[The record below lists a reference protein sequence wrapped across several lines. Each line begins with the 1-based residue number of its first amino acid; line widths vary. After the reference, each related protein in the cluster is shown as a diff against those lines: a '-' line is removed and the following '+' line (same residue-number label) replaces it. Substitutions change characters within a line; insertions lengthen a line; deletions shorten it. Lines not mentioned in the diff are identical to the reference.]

1 MATRF
6 GGAHAFLTQTLV
18 RLAIVGVIFG
28 VAAGIP
34 DFGNVVSLIGGLA
47 NALMGLILPRAPP
60 SRATSLSLSLSL
72 ICTSSHRSRPSFA
85 SPNLAYNCAPCAA
98 FFVAH
103 RCRAA
108 LLVSLLGVVFLI
120 SSTYFTLHDMLV

>member
-85 SPNLAYNCAPCAA
+85 SPNLAYNCAHAQLFLLPTAA
-98 FFVAH
+98 AR
-103 RCRAA
+103 RCSFHFSA
-108 LLVSLLGVVFLI
+108 L
-120 SSTYFTLHDMLV
+120 SS

>member
-60 SRATSLSLSLSL
+60 SRATSLSLSLSHL
-72 ICTSSHRSRPSFA
+72 YIV
-85 SPNLAYNCAPCAA
+85 AP
-98 FFVAH
+98 VPP
-103 RCRAA
+103 
-108 LLVSLLGVVFLI
+108 LLRFSKPRL
-120 SSTYFTLHDMLV
+120 